1 MYRFIE
7 SIRLNEGEIENLI
20 YHQARVERTFLKYFD
35 GSNPIDL
42 NQYLLTCPFPSVGL
56 HKIRLVYDRAI
67 QSILISSYSS
77 KTISSLKLV
86 NDDTVKYEYKYEDR
100 GKLKT
105 LFDQRQLC
113 DEVII
118 TKDGFITDSSVANLV
133 FKRKDKWLTPFTYLL
148 NGTQRQF
155 LLDQKIIEEEKI
167 TINDLHRYEKV
178 KLINAMLKFDAP
190 EISIN
195 QIV

>member
-1 MYRFIE
+1 
-7 SIRLNEGEIENLI
+7 
-20 YHQARVERTFLKYFD
+20 
-35 GSNPIDL
+35 
-42 NQYLLTCPFPSVGL
+42 
-56 HKIRLVYDRAI
+56 
-67 QSILISSYSS
+67 
-77 KTISSLKLV
+77 
-86 NDDTVKYEYKYEDR
+86 
-100 GKLKT
+100 
-105 LFDQRQLC
+105 
-113 DEVII
+113 VII